1 MGRIKQKG
9 LSSGQIVMGSFCLM
23 ILTGTF
29 LLMLPFATSDGKG
42 ASFLDALFTA
52 TSASCVTGLIVQN
65 TATYWSWFGQ
75 FVIIALIQV
84 GGMGVVTMAFVLF
97 VASGRKIGLKTRFVM
112 QDSIAAPQVGGIIR
126 MIDWILKVTIAIELI
141 AAVLLAVS
149 FYPEYGLLKSIWMGI
164 FHSISAF
171 CNAGFDILGDT
182 TPYIS
187 VVDYASHL
195 PINLILTF
203 LIIIGGIGFF
213 VWEDIYRCGLHF
225 RRYKLHT
232 KLALQTT
239 FALLLIGFFFFFFLE
254 FSRDDVWDLSLKDQ
268 IIASWFQAVSPRTA
282 GFNTVDLTKLAE
294 PTVLFTVL
302 LMLIGGSPGSTAGGM
317 KTTTLAELILCTKS
331 VLRGEASVRCFGR
344 TIPQRIL
351 RNAVSITTLY
361 ITLCIGAAMA
371 ISVLEQ
377 VPILTALY
385 ETASAVGTVGL
396 TLGITPQLGT
406 VSRLI
411 LIFLMYFGRVGGLTL
426 IYVLAGSQAEDVAI
440 FPKEEITIG

>member
-171 CNAGFDILGDT
+171 CNAGFDILGDI

-239 FALLLIGFFFFFFLE
+239 FALLLIGFLFFFFLE
-254 FSRDDVWDLSLKDQ
+254 FSRDGVWDLSLKDQ

-282 GFNTVDLTKLAE
+282 GFNTVDLTKLA
-294 PTVLFTVL
+294 
-302 LMLIGGSPGSTAGGM
+302 
-317 KTTTLAELILCTKS
+317 
-331 VLRGEASVRCFGR
+331 
-344 TIPQRIL
+344 
-351 RNAVSITTLY
+351 
-361 ITLCIGAAMA
+361 
-371 ISVLEQ
+371 
-377 VPILTALY
+377 
-385 ETASAVGTVGL
+385 
-396 TLGITPQLGT
+396 
-406 VSRLI
+406 
-411 LIFLMYFGRVGGLTL
+411 
-426 IYVLAGSQAEDVAI
+426 
-440 FPKEEITIG
+440 

>member
-1 MGRIKQKG
+1 MIQIGG
-9 LSSGQIVMGSFCLM
+9 LGF
-23 ILTGTF
+23 
-29 LLMLPFATSDGKG
+29 
-42 ASFLDALFTA
+42 
-52 TSASCVTGLIVQN
+52 VTIG
-65 TATYWSWFGQ
+65 
-75 FVIIALIQV
+75 
-84 GGMGVVTMAFVLF
+84 VLF
-97 VASGRKIGLKTRFVM
+97 AMFLNRKISLRMRGLLQESMNT
-112 QDSIAAPQVGGIIR
+112 SQVGGIVRLTKKVLKGTVIMEGIGAIVLSIR
-126 MIDWILKVTIAIELI
+126 FI
-141 AAVLLAVS
+141 
-149 FYPEYGLLKSIWMGI
+149 PEFGVQKGMGFSI
-164 FHSISAF
+164 FHAISAF

-254 FSRDDVWDLSLKDQ
+254 FSRDGVWDLSLKDQ

-331 VLRGEASVRCFGR
+331 VLRGEVSVRCFGR

-426 IYVLAGSQAEDVAI
+426 IYALAGSQAEDVAI